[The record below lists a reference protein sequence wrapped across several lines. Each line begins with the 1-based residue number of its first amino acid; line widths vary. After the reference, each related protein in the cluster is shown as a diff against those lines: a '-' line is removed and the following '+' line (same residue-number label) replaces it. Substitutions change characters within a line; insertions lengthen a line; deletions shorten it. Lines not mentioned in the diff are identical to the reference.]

1 MSVKEGWI
9 EVGSSFVSFFYRSK
23 GSDSSRWCV
32 VGGLWWS
39 YLYARIMRCCRG
51 CMKTR
56 WSRCK
61 GDSVRRMANP
71 RNDCRENDDSCLDG
85 NFGGN
90 GSDFQKSSDYAT
102 LHSLL
107 HYTPVPALPT
117 HYPIPPAPPSPYRR
131 APPTRSL
138 HSICIA

>member
-1 MSVKEGWI
+1 
-9 EVGSSFVSFFYRSK
+9 
-23 GSDSSRWCV
+23 
-32 VGGLWWS
+32 
-39 YLYARIMRCCRG
+39 
-51 CMKTR
+51 
-56 WSRCK
+56 
-61 GDSVRRMANP
+61 MAKP

-85 NFGGN
+85 NFGAN

-117 HYPIPPAPPSPYRR
+117 HIIRFPPRHQAHIAEHHPL
-131 APPTRSL
+131 ASL